1 MSTHNLAQAKR
12 LAGDVVFLHRRPDR
26 RARPAAEFFRQPASA
41 EAREFIEGERL

>member
-12 LAGDVVFLHRRPDR
+12 LAGEVVFLHDGRIAERT
-26 RARPAAEFFRQPASA
+26 PAAEFFRRPASA